1 MHIERF
7 LHAYIYIYIYT
18 CLKCIRTYMQS
29 MKAGESERPNRSIG
43 NFQVGQSMWAR
54 LTLGAGMYSRPE
66 SSSQW
71 LIALPKDA

>member
-1 MHIERF
+1 
-7 LHAYIYIYIYT
+7 
-18 CLKCIRTYMQS
+18 MQS